1 RRSQNGPKASLPD
14 PSRIPDEQWE
24 FTGLSQD
31 GLRRHYVYWVDREKG
46 IGFRKTENLV
56 EEELLARNRDSLN
69 DSYGK
74 RFRDDPVG
82 TRVASIPLNIF
93 YRDFAKRLKDG
104 DADFIKNWLNRDEN
118 RPYRTFRGR
127 V

>member
-1 RRSQNGPKASLPD
+1 MSSLPD
-14 PSRIPDEQWE
+14 PSRIPDAAWE
-24 FTGLSQD
+24 FEKLSDD
-31 GLRRHYVYWVDREKG
+31 GLRRQYVYWIDREKG
-46 IGFRKTENLV
+46 LGFRKTENLV
-56 EEELLARNRDSLN
+56 EEQLLAANRESLN

-74 RFRDDPVG
+74 RFRDDAIG
-82 TRVASIPLNIF
+82 TKMASIPLNIF

-104 DADFIKNWLNRDEN
+104 DTDFVKHWLNSDQN